1 MYIYPCYSK
10 FEVKVPVLIVNIHA
24 SSFLNLLLA
33 YSLTRWKLAWFDGR
47 LPAKQP
53 VGTESGGSCQASKM
67 LIDGTA

>member
-33 YSLTRWKLAWFDGR
+33 YSMKTGM
-47 LPAKQP
+47 
-53 VGTESGGSCQASKM
+53 V
-67 LIDGTA
+67 